1 MPFRNSIEL
10 KFSWGIGCLQ
20 LYVSTSLLGDD
31 EVKQG
36 VMIILFCFMEVLATH
51 VQRKQPHD
59 LVDKE
64 LGDKL
69 NETKF
74 WYKNNPFL
82 VGKP

>member
-1 MPFRNSIEL
+1 MFQ
-10 KFSWGIGCLQ
+10 F
-20 LYVSTSLLGDD
+20 LL
-31 EVKQG
+31 VFKLFP
-36 VMIILFCFMEVLATH
+36 IIMVICFYFMEMLVAH
-51 VQRKQPHD
+51 VRSKQPHD

-69 NETKF
+69 ETIF

>member
-1 MPFRNSIEL
+1 
-10 KFSWGIGCLQ
+10 
-20 LYVSTSLLGDD
+20 
-31 EVKQG
+31 
-36 VMIILFCFMEVLATH
+36 MEMLVAH
-51 VQRKQPHD
+51 VRSKQPHD

-69 NETKF
+69 ETIF